1 MAGLA
6 EIFPPG
12 KIFGAT
18 VLIFLTVGTWRNGYD
33 RLVRAVDELVSAG
46 VITEEV
52 IAQTGYSSYKPKNMK
67 VMEFCS
73 PAEFRDL
80 ISRAKLVISH
90 AGMGTIIETAQQR
103 KPLIVVPRRSSLGEV
118 DNDHQ
123 FSTAKQLETEG
134 RVLVAYEVSDL
145 PAKLE
150 QAKTF
155 APTPEQCTKEILQ
168 VVQEF
173 IDKTAAEKRLHK
185 AMKSKGLTIRFWPYR
200 ILKRDDDGIK
210 TDLNTIMQHFSDAGS
225 CFDTVVFIP
234 NAGHYLSKLFVE
246 MFGSSFDI
254 NFITIRRASTVSG
267 TSFVKEFIFKRK
279 WLSNIMR
286 HFEVLLRLVKYKL
299 GVTQKMIADF
309 EVDFDVVNKRV
320 LIIDD
325 SLDTGTTLRMAKSA
339 LLDKGAQS
347 VTTACISNHLLP
359 DKVDVDY
366 SVYRYKLLRTK
377 NSRDY
382 YAV

>member
-1 MAGLA
+1 
-6 EIFPPG
+6 
-12 KIFGAT
+12 
-18 VLIFLTVGTWRNGYD
+18 LIFLTIGTWRRGYD
-33 RLVRAVDELVSAG
+33 RLVRAVDELISAG

-73 PAEFRDL
+73 PAEFRNL
-80 ISRAKLVISH
+80 ISKAKLVISH
-90 AGMGTIIETAQQR
+90 AGMGTIIETVQQR
-103 KPLIVVPRRSSLGEV
+103 KPLIAVPRRRSLGEH

-123 FSTAKQLETEG
+123 FATAKQLEAEG
-134 RVLVAYEVSDL
+134 KILVAYEVSEL

-155 APTPEQCTKEILQ
+155 VPAKSEGGREILR
-168 VVQEF
+168 VVEEV
-173 IDKTAAEKRLHK
+173 IDKIAAEKRLHQT
-185 AMKSKGLTIRFWPYR
+185 MKSKGLTIRFWPYR
-200 ILKRDDDGIK
+200 ILRRDDDDIK
-210 TDLNTIMQHFSDAGS
+210 TDLKTIMQHFSDAGS
-225 CFDTVVFIP
+225 CFDTIVFIP
-234 NAGHYLSKLFVE
+234 NAGHYLSKLFIE
-246 MFGSSFDI
+246 MVGSSFDT

-286 HFEVLLRLVKYKL
+286 HFEVLIRLVKYKL
-299 GVTQKMIADF
+299 GIAQKMIADF

-325 SLDTGTTLRMAKSA
+325 SVDTGTTLRMAKSA